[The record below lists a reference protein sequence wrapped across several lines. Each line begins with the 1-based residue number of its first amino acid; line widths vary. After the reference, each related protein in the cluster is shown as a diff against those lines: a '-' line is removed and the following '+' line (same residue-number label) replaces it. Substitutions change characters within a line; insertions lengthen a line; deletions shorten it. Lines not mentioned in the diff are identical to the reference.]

1 MKKLLMSLIAGLC
14 QTWCWSLLLVLGMAL
29 FIWFAGPWLAVA
41 DYRFWA
47 SAPARLL
54 SISVLFLGWGLSMVV
69 VSWRRNL
76 RQQAEED
83 QDSVHTRRTTQRRLD
98 ERLGIQQQR
107 LQALGQCLNRADL
120 YRRQGKQGRQA
131 LPWYLVMGPQGG
143 GKSTLLEGL
152 GLEPVLRSADEES
165 QVASGDGQ
173 SVEGFFAASA
183 VLLEAPGGHLEQP
196 DAAVDV
202 RLWSALLALLRR
214 RRRHQPLNG
223 ILLVVSLKKLG
234 EMDDQAAD
242 KLALQ
247 TRSRLLEIRRNLHA
261 EIPVYL
267 VFSHAD
273 SLAGFAEFFDS
284 LSREEWDQVL
294 GFSFPKTLSMPGKAA
309 FREMFDALLER
320 LNSQLI
326 QRLHQERLLQRRA
339 RILEFPR
346 QLERIA
352 TPLGRFVEAVFS
364 GKSHARELRLRGV
377 YLTSVCDQRPAFL
390 ADLLEQVVF
399 PEAHVGGIDGR
410 ERRRIE
416 WGQKAVYGA
425 ALGVLTVFGLIWSI
439 GFSSNHE
446 RLERIREFARELTRH
461 PLLPTTQD
469 DGQALLAALD
479 ISYAATQVF
488 PAPGEE
494 PLSEHNGLYQG
505 GKSRPSVERAYEQ
518 ALRERLLPYIARGLE
533 TQVRGQHLDR
543 ETLLDSLRAY
553 LMLGLAERREA
564 SWLKDRILAQW
575 AAQHQAQPGL
585 PSDLE
590 AHLDRLLALPFSYS
604 LDDNLIAQTR
614 QSLRQ
619 EALASVVYRTLR
631 QHGGRLPDYRLS
643 QHLGSQ
649 GAAMA
654 GIDHAIA
661 GFYTQRGYQQ
671 FALSLGT
678 SLAGQIQ
685 REHWVLGERTLNAAE
700 LRQLIIELE
709 QLYFADYARHWG
721 EAVAALSLQPLL
733 EENLGSGYLSTL
745 SAVDSPLI
753 KALVLVRENTR
764 FSAGADG
771 DKGTSEVMPA
781 TPGKALAAVADQAAS
796 VVASSLP
803 SAGRET
809 LQRRFEPLHHLLD
822 DEGAPTAEL
831 RMALQALNEVQAQ
844 LATLVRAHQP
854 EQAAFE
860 LAKVRMSGQRDA
872 MTHLRNAAARLPV
885 PVSEWFGVIAD
896 HSWGQVL
903 TLAHQYVD
911 RRYQHEVYGFYKES
925 IHQRY
930 PFHAHSSSDVAL
942 NDFREFFKAQGVVER
957 FFNDYL
963 RPFVSNESGTY
974 QLRRVDGLGL
984 PMSSLVLQQMG
995 RAQRIR
1001 QSFFEPDSPEP
1012 SVRFRLEPYTLDP
1025 VVSRAEFRFGNQSME
1040 YRHGP
1045 VVPVLFHWPS
1055 EVEDGRTSLVLE
1067 RVAERPVGI
1076 EKNTG
1081 PWSLFRLLDLMQTE
1095 YLSGR
1100 DVLVMKAD
1108 LAGARFNYLL
1118 ASQRSPNPFELET
1131 VRRFQLPAQL

>member
-47 SAPARLL
+47 GASARLL
-54 SISVLFLGWGLSMVV
+54 SICVLLLGWGLSMVL

-76 RQQAEED
+76 RQHAEEEK
-83 QDSVHTRRTTQRRLD
+83 DSTQARLVTQRRIN
-98 ERLGIQQQR
+98 ERMGIQQQR
-107 LQALGQCLNRADL
+107 LQALGRCLNSADL
-120 YRRQGKQGRQA
+120 YRRHGKQGRKA
-131 LPWYLVMGPQGG
+131 LPWYLVMGPRGA
-143 GKSTLLEGL
+143 GKSALLESL
-152 GLEPVLRSADEES
+152 GLEPVLKSQDEQPRNTAGE
-165 QVASGDGQ
+165 GQ
-173 SVEGFFAASA
+173 DLEGFFAPSA
-183 VLLEAPGGHLEQP
+183 VLLEAPGGYLEQP
-196 DAAVDV
+196 DAAVDGRV
-202 RLWSALLALLRR
+202 WSALLTLLRR

-223 ILLVVSLKKLG
+223 VLLVVSLKSLG
-234 EMDDQAAD
+234 ELDDQAVD
-242 KLALQ
+242 TLALQ
-247 TRSRLLEIRRNLHA
+247 VRSRLLDIRRKLHA
-261 EIPVYL
+261 EVPVYL
-267 VFSHAD
+267 VLSHAD
-273 SLAGFAEFFDS
+273 SLPGFAEFFDA

-294 GFSFPKTLSMPGKAA
+294 GFSFPKTLSNPGKAA
-309 FREMFDALLER
+309 FQEMFDALLQR

-326 QRLHQERLLQRRA
+326 QRLHQERLLPRRA

-346 QLERIA
+346 RLERIA
-352 TPLGRFVEAVFS
+352 VPLGSLIEGVFAR
-364 GKSHARELRLRGV
+364 KSHSRDLRLRGV
-377 YLTSVCDQRPAFL
+377 YLTCVRDQRPGFS
-390 ADLLEQVVF
+390 ADLLERVVF
-399 PEAHVGGIDGR
+399 PEAHVAGLDGR

-425 ALGVLTVFGLIWSI
+425 ALGVLAVFGLIWSV

-446 RLERIREFARELTRH
+446 RLERIRELARELTRH
-461 PLLPTTQD
+461 PLLPATQD
-469 DGQALLAALD
+469 DGQALLAALE
-479 ISYAATQVF
+479 ISHAATQVF
-488 PAPGEE
+488 PAAGEV
-494 PLSEHNGLYQG
+494 PLSERNGLYQG
-505 GKSRPSVERAYEQ
+505 ERTRPPVERAYEQ
-518 ALRERLLPYIARGLE
+518 VLRERLLPYIARGLE
-533 TQVRGQHLDR
+533 TQVRGREHDR
-543 ETLLDSLRAY
+543 EALLDSLRAY
-553 LMLGLAERREA
+553 LMLGLAEHREP
-564 SWLKDRILAQW
+564 SWLKEKILVQW
-575 AAQHQAQPGL
+575 AAQLQALPGL

-590 AHLDRLLALPFSYS
+590 PHLDRLLAQPFSYS
-604 LDDNLIAQTR
+604 LDDNLVAQTR
-614 QSLRQ
+614 QLLRK
-619 EALASVVYRTLR
+619 ESLASVVYRSLR

-649 GAAMA
+649 GAALA
-654 GIDHAIA
+654 GVDHAIA
-661 GFYTQRGYQQ
+661 GLYTQPGHQQ
-671 FALSLGT
+671 FSLSLGA

-685 REHWVLGERTLNAAE
+685 REHWVLGERTLNATE
-700 LRQLIIELE
+700 LHQLMVELE
-709 QLYFADYARHWG
+709 QRYFADYARHWG

-733 EENLGSGYLSTL
+733 EASLGSGYLSTL

-753 KALVLVRENTR
+753 KALALVREHTR
-764 FSAGADG
+764 FSAGSDG
-771 DKGTSEVMPA
+771 EKGASQALPA
-781 TPGKALAAVADQAAS
+781 NPGKALAAVADQAAG
-796 VVASSLP
+796 ALANSL
-803 SAGRET
+803 SGAGREAM
-809 LQRRFEPLHHLLD
+809 QRRFEPLHHLLD

-831 RMALQALNEVQAQ
+831 RMALQALNELQAQ

-860 LAKVRMSGQRDA
+860 LARSRMSGQRDA
-872 MTHLRNAAARLPV
+872 MTHLRTAAARLPV

-963 RPFVSNESGTY
+963 RPFVSNESGAY
-974 QLRRVDGLGL
+974 QLRRVDGLSL
-984 PMSSLVLQQMG
+984 PVSSPVLQQMG

-1025 VVSRAEFRFGNQSME
+1025 VVSRAEFRFGKQSME

-1045 VVPVLFHWPS
+1045 VIPVLFHWPS
-1055 EVEDGRTSLVLE
+1055 EAEDGRTSLVLE

-1100 DVLVMKAD
+1100 DVMVMKAD

-1118 ASQRSPNPFELET
+1118 ASQRSPNPFDLEAL
-1131 VRRFQLPAQL
+1131 RRFQLPVQL

>member
-1 MKKLLMSLIAGLC
+1 MKKMLKSLITGLC

-47 SAPARLL
+47 AAAARLL

-76 RQQAEED
+76 RQHAEAD
-83 QDSVHTRRTTQRRLD
+83 RNSSHARLLTQRRLD
-98 ERLGIQQQR
+98 KRLDTQQQR
-107 LQALGQCLNRADL
+107 LQVLVRRLNSAEL
-120 YRRQGKQGRQA
+120 YRRQGKQGRKA
-131 LPWYLVMGPQGG
+131 LPWYLVIGPQGA
-143 GKSTLLEGL
+143 GKSTLLEGF
-152 GLEPVLRSADEES
+152 GLEPVLGSADEES
-165 QVASGDGQ
+165 RISGGDGQ
-173 SVEGFFAASA
+173 DIQGFFAAPA
-183 VLLEAPGGHLEQP
+183 VLLEAPGGHLQQP
-196 DAAVDV
+196 DGAVDNRV
-202 RLWSALLALLRR
+202 WSALLELLRR

-223 ILLVVSLKKLG
+223 VLLVVSLKSLDKL
-234 EMDDQAAD
+234 DDQAAD

-247 TRSRLLEIRRNLHA
+247 ARSRLLEIRRTLHV
-261 EIPVYL
+261 EVPVYL
-267 VFSHAD
+267 VLSHAD
-273 SLAGFAEFFDS
+273 SLAGFEEFFDS
-284 LSREEWDQVL
+284 LSREEWGQVL
-294 GFSFPKTLSMPGKAA
+294 GFSFPKTLSSPGKAV
-309 FREMFDALLER
+309 FREMFDALLQR

-339 RILEFPR
+339 RILAFPR
-346 QLERIA
+346 HLERIV
-352 TPLGRFVEAVFS
+352 TPLGSFIEAVFS
-364 GKSHARELRLRGV
+364 GKSHSRDLRLRGV
-377 YLTSVCDQRPAFL
+377 YLTCARDQRPGFI

-399 PEAHVGGIDGR
+399 PEAHVAGLDGR

-461 PLLPTTQD
+461 PLLPATQD
-469 DGQALLAALD
+469 DGQALLAALE

-488 PAPGEE
+488 PAPGEV
-494 PLSEHNGLYQG
+494 PLSERNGLYQG
-505 GKSRPSVERAYEQ
+505 GESRPPVERAYEQ
-518 ALRERLLPYIARGLE
+518 TLRERLLPYIARGLE
-533 TQVRGQHLDR
+533 AQVRGQHPDR

-553 LMLGLAERREA
+553 LMLGLVEHREA
-564 SWLKDRILAQW
+564 SWLKEKILVQW
-575 AAQHQAQPGL
+575 SAQHQAQPGL
-585 PSDLE
+585 PGDLE
-590 AHLDRLLALPFSYS
+590 PHLDRLLAQPFSYS
-604 LDDNLIAQTR
+604 LDDNLVAQTR
-614 QSLRQ
+614 QLLRQ
-619 EALASVVYRTLR
+619 EALASVVYRSLR
-631 QHGGRLPDYRLS
+631 QNGGRLPDYRLS

-649 GAAMA
+649 GAALA
-654 GIDHAIA
+654 GIDHRIA
-661 GFYTQRGYQQ
+661 GLYTQRGYQQ
-671 FALSLGT
+671 FALSLAT

-685 REHWVLGERTLNAAE
+685 REHWVLGERTLSAAE
-700 LRQLIIELE
+700 LRQLMVELE
-709 QLYFADYARHWG
+709 QLYFSDYARHWG

-733 EENLGSGYLSTL
+733 EASLGSGYLTTL

-753 KALVLVRENTR
+753 KTLALVRENTR
-764 FSAGADG
+764 FSAGSDG
-771 DKGTSEVMPA
+771 EKGTTDAMPA
-781 TPGKALAAVADQAAS
+781 TPGKALAVLADQAAGA
-796 VVASSLP
+796 VANSLP
-803 SAGRET
+803 SAGREA

-831 RMALQALNEVQAQ
+831 RMALQALNELQAQ

-860 LAKVRMSGQRDA
+860 LAKSRMSGQRDA
-872 MTHLRNAAARLPV
+872 MTHLRTAAARLPV

-963 RPFVSNESGTY
+963 RPFVSHESGAY

>member
-1 MKKLLMSLIAGLC
+1 MKKLLKGLIAGLC
-14 QTWCWSLLLVLGMAL
+14 QTWCWSLLLVLGMVL
-29 FIWFAGPWLAVA
+29 FIWLAGPWLAVA

-47 SAPARLL
+47 GAPARLL

-76 RQQAEED
+76 RQHAEED
-83 QDSVHTRRTTQRRLD
+83 GDSTHARLLTQRRLD
-98 ERLGIQQQR
+98 ERLDIQQQR
-107 LQALGQCLNRADL
+107 LQALGRRLGRAEL
-120 YRRQGKQGRQA
+120 YRRQGKQGRKT
-131 LPWYLVMGPQGG
+131 LPWYLVIGPQGA

-152 GLEPVLRSADEES
+152 GLEPVLGAADDES
-165 QVASGDGQ
+165 RIVGGDGQ
-173 SVEGFFAASA
+173 DLEGYFATSA
-183 VLLEAPGGHLEQP
+183 VLLEAPGGHLQQP
-196 DAAVDV
+196 DGAVDSRV
-202 RLWSALLALLRR
+202 WSALLELLRR

-223 ILLVVSLKKLG
+223 VLLVVSLRSLD
-234 EMDDQAAD
+234 EQDDQVVA
-242 KLALQ
+242 KLAQ
-247 TRSRLLEIRRNLHA
+247 QARSRLLEIRRKLHA
-261 EIPVYL
+261 EVPVYL
-267 VFSHAD
+267 VLSHAD
-273 SLAGFAEFFDS
+273 SLTGFAESFDS

-294 GFSFPKTLSMPGKAA
+294 GFSFPKTLSSPGKTV
-309 FREMFDALLER
+309 FREMFDDLLQR

-339 RILEFPR
+339 RILEFPGH
-346 QLERIA
+346 LERIA
-352 TPLGRFVEAVFS
+352 TPLGRFIEAVFS
-364 GKSHARELRLRGV
+364 GKSHARDLRLRGV
-377 YLTSVCDQRPAFL
+377 YLTCVRDRRPGFV

-399 PEAHVGGIDGR
+399 PEAHVAGLDGG

-425 ALGVLTVFGLIWSI
+425 ALGVLTVFGLIWGM

-461 PLLPTTQD
+461 PLLPVTQD
-469 DGQALLAALD
+469 DGQALLAALQ

-488 PAPGEE
+488 PASGEV
-494 PLSEHNGLYQG
+494 PLSERNGLYQG
-505 GKSRPSVERAYEQ
+505 DESRSAVEQAYEKM
-518 ALRERLLPYIARGLE
+518 LLERLLPYIARGLE
-533 TQVRGQHLDR
+533 TQVRGQHPDR
-543 ETLLDSLRAY
+543 ETQLDSLRAY
-553 LMLGLAERREA
+553 LMLGLAERREP
-564 SWLKDRILAQW
+564 SWLKEKILVQW
-575 AAQHQAQPGL
+575 SAQHQAQPGL
-585 PSDLE
+585 PGDLE
-590 AHLDRLLALPFSYS
+590 PHLDRLLTQPFSYS
-604 LDDNLIAQTR
+604 LDDNLVAQTR
-614 QSLRQ
+614 QLLRQ
-619 EALASVVYRTLR
+619 EALASVVYRSLR
-631 QHGGRLPDYRLS
+631 QRGRLPDFRLS

-649 GAAMA
+649 GSALA

-661 GFYTQRGYQQ
+661 GWYTQRGYQQ

-700 LRQLIIELE
+700 LRQLMVELE

-733 EENLGSGYLSTL
+733 EENLGSGYLTTL

-753 KALVLVRENTR
+753 KALALVRENTR
-764 FSAGADG
+764 FSAGSDAEKGG
-771 DKGTSEVMPA
+771 DDVIPA
-781 TPGKALAAVADQAAS
+781 TPGKALAAVADQAVGA
-796 VVASSLP
+796 VANSLP
-803 SAGRET
+803 SAGREA

-831 RMALQALNEVQAQ
+831 RMALQALNELQAQ

-860 LAKVRMSGQRDA
+860 LAKSRMSGQRDA
-872 MTHLRNAAARLPV
+872 MTHLRTAAARLPV

-896 HSWGQVL
+896 HSWAQVL

-963 RPFVSNESGTY
+963 RPFVSNESGAY
-974 QLRRVDGLGL
+974 QLRRVEGLGL